1 MLHTSAGKVTWKN
14 LETVQ
19 LIAQWGVASSEWAE
33 AFDQGGNI
41 LLSQEEFCAFSCKR
55 KAPPTIRILEFLE
68 F

>member
-1 MLHTSAGKVTWKN
+1 MLHASAGKVTWKN

-19 LIAQWGVASSEWAE
+19 PIAQWGVASSEWAE

-41 LLSQEEFCAFSCKR
+41 LLSQEEFCAFSCK
-55 KAPPTIRILEFLE
+55 APPTIRILEFLE